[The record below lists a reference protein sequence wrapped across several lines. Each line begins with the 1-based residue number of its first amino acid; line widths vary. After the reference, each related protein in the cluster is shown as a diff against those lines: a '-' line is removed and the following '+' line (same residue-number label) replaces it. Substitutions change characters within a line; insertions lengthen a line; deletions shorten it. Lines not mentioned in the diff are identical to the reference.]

1 MITETEYFAA
11 LKIVNQYTAQIKKKS
26 DDALKL
32 TVLTK
37 TPLEIKRDYETDYLP
52 NASVR
57 LLNILFQH
65 FENTRLCDIT
75 KEDFLSK
82 RCAGRRS
89 WAELCEL
96 LGKDN

>member
-57 LLNILFQH
+57 LLNILFYN
-65 FENTRLCDIT
+65 FENTKLCDIT
-75 KEDFLSK
+75 RDEFLSK
-82 RCAGRRS
+82 RNAGRRS